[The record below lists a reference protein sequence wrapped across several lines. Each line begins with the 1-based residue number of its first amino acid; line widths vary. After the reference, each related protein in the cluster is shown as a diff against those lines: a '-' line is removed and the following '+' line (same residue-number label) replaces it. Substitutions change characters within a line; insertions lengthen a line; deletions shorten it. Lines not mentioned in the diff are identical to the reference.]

1 MKKRQQLKAGIL
13 VSVMALSAVA
23 APVTIEAKSEKVVE
37 VQQQKEKNALETNQ
51 TAIAFLSYADKDL
64 YKVWDQSVGTM
75 TEAEAKEI
83 KACVDEIT
91 KGETEDY
98 KKAKIIYDWIGKNIK
113 YAKPTETPGLR
124 PYDVFKTKLAVC
136 GGYSRLYRAMLNLAG
151 IPAIT
156 VSGDSS
162 AGAHEWN
169 LVYANGK
176 WFYSDS
182 TWYPNNFDIGIDKFS
197 NDHTVQRLVSVTQE
211 GDNDT
216 VIGFW
221 KDVAVI
227 GVKNNAKQVKVPETF
242 RDLKV
247 TAVSGDIFNGTEIE
261 KLEISKN
268 VKFIDAQSASNAG
281 KLKEIVV
288 DSENE
293 TYAAINGVLFTKDLS
308 EILHYP
314 IMNPAELFTIPKET
328 SKFDQK
334 QTFTSKALQNIYVQ
348 EGNPQFVSYEG
359 AVYNKEQDKLLVI
372 PEGKTSVTVLG
383 SVKFSADDVS
393 PFNSKKN
400 IEEVILEEGITEI
413 PALTFNNC
421 SSLRKITIPESVTKI
436 EDYAF
441 DNMDTSK
448 LTIYGQPGSYADSYA
463 QKQGIAFSKPE
474 EPKPEKPEAELK
486 ALNELIAEAD
496 QIDLTLY
503 TEESTANFEKAL
515 KVARETAQKEDVT
528 KEEVKQ
534 AKEALQKAIDDL
546 DEKPST
552 PDPEPKPEKPD
563 VPAPDPKPENPVKP
577 EQKPEK
583 PESQIQ
589 DSDKKAPK
597 TGDIS
602 FFGLTG
608 SLAALSGA
616 VALLLANRKK

>member
-23 APVTIEAKSEKVVE
+23 TPVTIQAKSEKTE
-37 VQQQKEKNALETNQ
+37 ALYQQKAQTALETNQ
-51 TAIAFLSYADKDL
+51 AAIDFLSYADKDL

-83 KACVDEIT
+83 KACVDDIT
-91 KGETEDY
+91 KGETDDY
-98 KKAKIIYDWIGKNIK
+98 KKAKMIYDWVGKNIK

-151 IPAIT
+151 IPSIT

-169 LVYANGK
+169 LVYADGK

-182 TWYPNNFDIGIDKFS
+182 TWYPNNFDIGIEKFS
-197 NDHTVQRLVSVTQE
+197 NDHTVQRLVSVTQD

-216 VIGFW
+216 IIGFW

-227 GVKNNAKQVKVPETF
+227 GVKNNVKQVKVPETF
-242 RDLKV
+242 KNLKV

-268 VKFIDAQSASNAG
+268 IKSIDTQSASNARN
-281 KLKEIVV
+281 LKEIVV

-293 TYAAINGVLFTKDLS
+293 TYAAVNGVLFTKDLS

-314 IMNPAELFTIPKET
+314 TMNPADFFTIPKET

-348 EGNPQFVSYEG
+348 EGNPQFSSYEG
-359 AVYNKEQDKLLVI
+359 AVYNKNRDKLLVI

-383 SVKFSADDVS
+383 TAKFDANDVS

-400 IEEVILEEGITEI
+400 IQEVILEDGITEI
-413 PALTFNNC
+413 PALAFNNC
-421 SSLRKITIPESVTKI
+421 SSLRKITIPKSVIKI
-436 EDYAF
+436 DEYAF
-441 DNMDTSK
+441 DNIDQK
-448 LTIYGQPGSYADSYA
+448 QLTIYGEPGSYAESYA
-463 QKQGIAFSKPE
+463 KKQGIEFSEPE

-496 QIDLTLY
+496 QIDRTLY
-503 TEESTANFEKAL
+503 TEDTVADFEKAL
-515 KVARETAQKEDVT
+515 ESAKEVAQKEDVT
-528 KEEVKQ
+528 KEEVNL
-534 AKEALQKAIDDL
+534 AKDALQKAKDAL
-546 DEKPST
+546 VVKPT
-552 PDPEPKPEKPD
+552 T
-563 VPAPDPKPENPVKP
+563 PDPKPEEPVAP
-577 EQKPEK
+577 EKKPEK

-589 DSDKKAPK
+589 DSDKTAPK
-597 TGDIS
+597 TGDIT

-616 VALLLANRKK
+616 VALLLANKKK